1 MEKHPLDT
9 WVSGFKRMVGQ
20 KPGVVNQRISGLW
33 SLACTEYKEAKKKKK
48 HNKKK
53 HNKQKQVRS
62 QIFRTGVA
70 WISSLGILKAREVE

>member
-33 SLACTEYKEAKKKKK
+33 SLACTEYKEAKKKKTQQ
-48 HNKKK
+48 KKAQQTK
-53 HNKQKQVRS
+53 TSQKS
-62 QIFRTGVA
+62 N
-70 WISSLGILKAREVE
+70 L

>member
-33 SLACTEYKEAKKKKK
+33 SLACTEYKEAKKKK

-53 HNKQKQVRS
+53 HNKQKQVRES
-62 QIFRTGVA
+62 PFGLIFLSGNNPTDA
-70 WISSLGILKAREVE
+70 THS

>member
-33 SLACTEYKEAKKKKK
+33 SLACTEYKEAKKKTQQKK
-48 HNKKK
+48 AQQTKTS
-53 HNKQKQVRS
+53 QKS
-62 QIFRTGVA
+62 N
-70 WISSLGILKAREVE
+70 L

>member
-1 MEKHPLDT
+1 MDT
-9 WVSGFKRMVGQ
+9 CVSGFNRMVGQ

-33 SLACTEYKEAKKKKK
+33 SLACTEYKEAKT
-48 HNKKK
+48 NKQTN
-53 HNKQKQVRS
+53 NKQKQVRS